1 MAEEAADKRKSPT
14 SEKFRAHGVQN
25 DWLNEAKGKSVEII
39 LANGQV
45 LNGRLVGYDIYC
57 LALDEA
63 SQRGNTLIYKQSI
76 VCARFSK
83 E

>member
-1 MAEEAADKRKSPT
+1 MAPQIIETKSAP
-14 SEKFRAHGVQN
+14 EKFRAHGVQSE
-25 DWLNEAKGKSVEII
+25 WLNQAKGKSVQITLNSGE
-39 LANGQV
+39 V

-63 SQRGNTLIYKQSI
+63 AQEGDTLIYKQSI
-76 VCARFSK
+76 AYARFSK